1 MKNIGIL
8 FITTVFFLSCES
20 NLPSSRTYMGE
31 SASYEMAAD
40 EIDATNAETNAA
52 DPLQQAAPVQ
62 KKIIK
67 DGRMGLRVDEL
78 ETTKQSID
86 SLLIKHKGYY
96 AQETLQHEAYES
108 TFSLKIRVPN
118 ENYESLIAAI
128 ESGKGKILYKEIDT
142 RDVTEQFVD
151 IETRLDNKRS
161 YLLRYQELLKQ
172 AKSIKEILEVE
183 EHIRSLVEEIESAE
197 GRLRYLSNQVAYSTL
212 DLAISKENDYKFTPE
227 RKENFIERLKEALST
242 GWDGFVDFIIFLLS
256 AWPLWFILT
265 GIIYL
270 FVKWRQRKKRRT
282 E

>member
-1 MKNIGIL
+1 
-8 FITTVFFLSCES
+8 
-20 NLPSSRTYMGE
+20 MGE

-40 EIDATNAETNAA
+40 EIDAGNAETNAA

-78 ETTKQSID
+78 EATKQRID
-86 SLLIKHKGYY
+86 SLLMKHKGYY
-96 AQETLQHEAYES
+96 AQETLLHEAYES

-118 ENYESLIAAI
+118 ENYELLIAAI
-128 ESGKGKILYKEIDT
+128 ESGKGEIRYKEINT
-142 RDVTEQFVD
+142 LDVTEQFVD
-151 IETRLDNKRS
+151 IETRLNNKRS

-183 EHIRSLVEEIESAE
+183 EYIRSLVEEIESAE

-212 DLAISKENDYKFTPE
+212 DLAISKENDYKFTPG
-227 RKENFIERLKEALST
+227 RKENFVERLKEALST

-256 AWPLWFILT
+256 AWPLWLILT
-265 GIIYL
+265 GVIYL